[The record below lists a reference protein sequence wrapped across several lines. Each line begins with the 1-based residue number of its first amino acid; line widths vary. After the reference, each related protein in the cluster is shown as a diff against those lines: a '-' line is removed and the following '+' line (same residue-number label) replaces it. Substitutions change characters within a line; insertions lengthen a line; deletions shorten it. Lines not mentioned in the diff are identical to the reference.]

1 MKKQDYYNDW
11 EEFAELDSKWAIL
24 SAPDKKYN
32 KWDEEEFFKTGKK
45 EVKYVMDIIKSSN
58 NKINFDMALDFGC
71 GIGRVTQALA
81 RHFENVYG
89 VDVSEKMIFKAK
101 EYNKNEKITF
111 IQNTADDLK
120 IFDDNKFNFIYSVIT
135 LQHIP
140 DKNQIKNY
148 LKEFFR
154 VLKPGG
160 VLFFQLP
167 SIPNYLF
174 FKEKLLKLRGF
185 LYYILVYKFGIS
197 KKFCYLNLRLKPFM
211 YMNYMSSNEVKDIF
225 SKNVNR
231 IWIINN
237 KTRSTRYLIKK

>member
-111 IQNTADDLK
+111 IQNTADRK
-120 IFDDNKFNFIYSVIT
+120 SV
-135 LQHIP
+135 
-140 DKNQIKNY
+140 
-148 LKEFFR
+148 
-154 VLKPGG
+154 V
-160 VLFFQLP
+160 
-167 SIPNYLF
+167 
-174 FKEKLLKLRGF
+174 
-185 LYYILVYKFGIS
+185 
-197 KKFCYLNLRLKPFM
+197 
-211 YMNYMSSNEVKDIF
+211 
-225 SKNVNR
+225 
-231 IWIINN
+231 
-237 KTRSTRYLIKK
+237 